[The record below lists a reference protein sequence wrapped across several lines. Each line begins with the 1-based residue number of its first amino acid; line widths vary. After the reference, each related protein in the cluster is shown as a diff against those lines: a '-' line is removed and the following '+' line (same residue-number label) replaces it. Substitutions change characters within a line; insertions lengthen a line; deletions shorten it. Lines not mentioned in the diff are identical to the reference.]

1 MRKGECAL
9 TVVPGKKGRRSLCL
23 AVVGALF
30 AGAVNGLLGTG
41 AGTVFFLISR
51 RLYKDDASVGA
62 KDSFALA
69 MTAVFP
75 VSLLSLFTYAGDG
88 PAGGLFFPLLLPAAA
103 GGLLGAFLSDRIGQK
118 TLKKIFAA
126 VVVFG
131 GAYMI
136 AGR

>member
-1 MRKGECAL
+1 M
-9 TVVPGKKGRRSLCL
+9 TVVPGKKGRASLCL
-23 AVVGALF
+23 AAVGALF
-30 AGAVNGLLGTG
+30 AGVVNGMLGTG

-51 RLYKDDASVGA
+51 RLYKNDSSVGA
-62 KDSFALA
+62 KDCFALA

-75 VSLLSLFTYAGDG
+75 VSLLSLVTYAEGGPSGD
-88 PAGGLFFPLLLPAAA
+88 LLFPLLLPAAA

-136 AGR
+136 VGR